1 MATTRLFILRRK
13 VVINYNDAE
22 TALNYLVNT
31 DEEAARAKALY
42 DGLYEQRKTIRA
54 VQFLNAKG
62 SAAERTETA
71 LASVEYQEHL
81 NLIKDAQLEFEILRN
96 KRGSNIL
103 ITDMWRSVNSNQR
116 KGNI

>member
-1 MATTRLFILRRK
+1 M
-13 VVINYNDAE
+13 INYNDAE

-54 VQFLNAKG
+54 VQFLNATG
-62 SAAERTETA
+62 SAAERTEKA
-71 LASVEYQEHL
+71 LASEEYQQHL
-81 NLIKDAQLEFEILRN
+81 VLIRSAHIDYEIFRN
-96 KRGSNIL
+96 KRASNIL
-103 ITDMWRSVNSNQR
+103 ICDMWRSVNSNQK